1 MKKERNLSKN
11 ALIAGIIFVVCF
23 LLGYGRM
30 ITDLEYWKELS
41 DIIEYY
47 SLALAPAECII
58 GIAMLLKKRK
68 LMTVGFVILV
78 LYSIRYFVCVGITFT
93 YISIIEMLMF
103 FEYISAAIVVGFS
116 CTKYIDKVKSFWFV
130 PGFLSSCVFFVQ
142 LLDVCFNCQYSW
154 QSDIIQAL
162 WSIALLLSCRWCVG
176 LEEPLEL
183 NLT

>member
-11 ALIAGIIFVVCF
+11 ALVAGIIFVVCF

-30 ITDLEYWKELS
+30 ITDWEYWKELS
-41 DIIEYY
+41 DIIEDY

-68 LMTVGFVILV
+68 LMTIGFVILI
-78 LYSIRYFVCVGITFT
+78 LYSIRYFVCVGINLS
-93 YISIIEMLMF
+93 YISITELLML

-116 CTKYIDKVKSFWFV
+116 STKHIDKVKSFWFV
-130 PGFLSSCVFFVQ
+130 PGILSMCVLFVQ
-142 LLDVCFNCQYSW
+142 LLDACFNCQYSW

-162 WSIALLLSCRWCVG
+162 WSIALLLSCRWSV
-176 LEEPLEL
+176 EI
-183 NLT
+183 

>member
-11 ALIAGIIFVVCF
+11 TLIAGILFVVCF

-30 ITDLEYWKELS
+30 IIDLEYWNELS

-68 LMTVGFVILV
+68 LMTIGFVILI
-78 LYSIRYFVCVGITFT
+78 LYSIRYFICVGITLH

-116 CTKYIDKVKSFWFV
+116 STKHIDKVKNFWFV
-130 PGFLSSCVFFVQ
+130 PGTLSICIFFIQ
-142 LLDVCFNCQYSW
+142 LLDVCFDCEYSW
-154 QSDIIQAL
+154 QSDVIRPL
-162 WSIALLLSCRWCVG
+162 WSIALLLSCRWSVETEEH
-176 LEEPLEL
+176 LE
-183 NLT
+183 